1 MVIKVRPRLADGL
14 KLEVKEEL
22 ELEEKGDGT
31 ISKELYFRIGEVL
44 FNSKTSREE
53 VTEYRRRVAIRTYL
67 MYKDSKDFDDGV
79 RIREISRQPK
89 KNLDGLARKTWVSK
103 ILEGEAVTTS

>member
-1 MVIKVRPRLADGL
+1 M
-14 KLEVKEEL
+14 
-22 ELEEKGDGT
+22 
-31 ISKELYFRIGEVL
+31 YFRIGEVL

-79 RIREISRQPK
+79 RIREIAREPE

-103 ILEGEAVTTS
+103 ILEGEAVTASRVADAIEASHMVKSSSAVEQTAADLILE

>member
-1 MVIKVRPRLADGL
+1 M
-14 KLEVKEEL
+14 
-22 ELEEKGDGT
+22 
-31 ISKELYFRIGEVL
+31 GEVL

-53 VTEYRRRVAIRTYL
+53 VTKYRRKVAIRTYL

-103 ILEGEAVTTS
+103 ILEGEAVTTSRVADAIEASHMLKSSSAVKQNP